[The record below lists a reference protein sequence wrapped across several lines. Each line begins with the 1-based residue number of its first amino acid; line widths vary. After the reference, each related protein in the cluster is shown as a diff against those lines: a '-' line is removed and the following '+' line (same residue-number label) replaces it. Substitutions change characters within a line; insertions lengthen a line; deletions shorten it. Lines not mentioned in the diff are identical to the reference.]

1 MWWRRPRIG
10 VIVVAEAG
18 GAAGALLIGGLL
30 DRRGIIA
37 VVLSFALAIPFVLA
51 IGAVGMP
58 EFLLMS
64 VVFMS
69 GLFLL
74 GGQIALNALAGTLY
88 PTFIRSTGAGWAFG
102 IGRIG
107 SILGPLIWSSVS
119 LPCQWMEPL
128 RCRPR

>member
-1 MWWRRPRIG
+1 
-10 VIVVAEAG
+10 VVAEAG

-88 PTFIRSTGAGWAFG
+88 PTFIRSTGAGWAFA
-102 IGRIG
+102 
-107 SILGPLIWSSVS
+107 SAASVPSSA
-119 LPCQWMEPL
+119 
-128 RCRPR
+128 R